1 MTKTL
6 AAMAETN
13 KNVAR
18 SNALIVQSN
27 ESMTKTL
34 AGMGQMS
41 DGVARSNA
49 LMTEMNQK
57 LGVMTKIIEKIPGLK
72 P

>member
-1 MTKTL
+1 MKLSFRVAAL
-6 AAMAETN
+6 A
-13 KNVAR
+13 V
-18 SNALIVQSN
+18 
-27 ESMTKTL
+27 
-34 AGMGQMS
+34 MGQMS

-57 LGVMTKIIEKIPGLK
+57 LGVMSKIYEKIPGLK